1 MESYTV
7 SICDALRDLVSFVKI
22 FYVFFKNVKN
32 THGGVLLL
40 VLKVT
45 LFHGCFHV
53 FKLYK
58 WYQIAQ
64 NITYSLTY
72 HPNEG
77 YFGLWKIVFRT
88 SHHQSKRW
96 KKYSIKRKT
105 YNVNKIW
112 FQALYVEVTLVL
124 LQRVIIFWE
133 FSTSLYFFLFPT
145 LSLFVSI
152 CKKANLAKIW
162 GASGPP
168 PVSTGLIKH
177 IQAMG
182 QKESLG
188 KN

>member
-1 MESYTV
+1 MKS
-7 SICDALRDLVSFVKI
+7 
-22 FYVFFKNVKN
+22 
-32 THGGVLLL
+32 THRGVLLL

-53 FKLYK
+53 FKFYK

-64 NITYSLTY
+64 NITYFLTY
-72 HPNEG
+72 NPNGG
-77 YFGLWKIVFRT
+77 YFRLWKIAVRT

-96 KKYSIKRKT
+96 KKYSTKRKT
-105 YNVNKIW
+105 YNVNKICV
-112 FQALYVEVTLVL
+112 QALYVEVTLVL
-124 LQRVIIFWE
+124 LQIVIIFWE
-133 FSTSLYFFLFPT
+133 SSTSLYFFLFPT

-162 GASGPP
+162 GALGSP
-168 PVSTGLIKH
+168 PVSTGLSKH
-177 IQAMG
+177 IQAME